1 VANKDRFVDFREEV
15 EKLVEEADKVRKIE
29 IDKLARFTLANISN
43 LF

>member
-29 IDKLARFTLANISN
+29 IDKLERFTPANISN